1 MYAGREPI
9 SAGTGPDGRPSTPG
23 QTRELS
29 MKANQHF
36 YVSVSFARQYR
47 SGVTEQQI
55 SIVKVMLSA
64 DLNPSPGF
72 ED

>member
-1 MYAGREPI
+1 
-9 SAGTGPDGRPSTPG
+9 
-23 QTRELS
+23 
-29 MKANQHF
+29 MKAIQRF
-36 YVSVSFARQYR
+36 YASVSFARPYR

-64 DLNPSPGF
+64 DLDRSLEL

>member
-1 MYAGREPI
+1 
-9 SAGTGPDGRPSTPG
+9 
-23 QTRELS
+23 
-29 MKANQHF
+29 MKAKQHF

-47 SGVTEQQI
+47 SSMPKQQI

-64 DLNPSPGF
+64 DLNPSLGF